1 MTIKEK
7 AERHR
12 ASRLYE
18 MQDTAQKMNMPKERR
33 EASEGLWEQMAV
45 MAGQSFKEGALFAM
59 IQIRH
64 AIEDA
69 PEGSDIADVTYQKC
83 VELVEGL

>member
-7 AERHR
+7 AELHR
-12 ASRLYE
+12 ASRLNE
-18 MQDTAQKMNMPKERR
+18 MQDSAQKMNMPKERR
-33 EASEGLWEQMAV
+33 EASEGLWEKMAV